1 MKCKQ
6 NRVWT
11 LKCFRESSFWMRVC
25 NVFLSVY
32 SVVLF
37 NLKTFTPLYSGVK
50 ETLENSHHACIEE
63 SFETCW
69 SPKIFCLIW
78 LLSNEGSISN
88 PCLVWGNI
96 SAGRAVILVLLQSTT
111 KVVEKVVVQ
120 FLHLSFFNALVRIS
134 ILSFQISS
142 GLYSVCMYICYFQ
155 LENLHSFI

>member
-1 MKCKQ
+1 LKCKQ

-11 LKCFRESSFWMRVC
+11 LKCLESLPFECVC

-50 ETLENSHHACIEE
+50 ETLRNSQHVCIKE
-63 SFETCW
+63 SFEACW
-69 SPKIFCLIW
+69 SPMIFCLKWI
-78 LLSNEGSISN
+78 LSYEGSNSN
-88 PCLVWGNI
+88 PFFVWGNI

-120 FLHLSFFNALVRIS
+120 FVHLSFFNALEEVS
-134 ILSFQISS
+134 IQSFPFSS
-142 GLYSVCMYICYFQ
+142 
-155 LENLHSFI
+155 